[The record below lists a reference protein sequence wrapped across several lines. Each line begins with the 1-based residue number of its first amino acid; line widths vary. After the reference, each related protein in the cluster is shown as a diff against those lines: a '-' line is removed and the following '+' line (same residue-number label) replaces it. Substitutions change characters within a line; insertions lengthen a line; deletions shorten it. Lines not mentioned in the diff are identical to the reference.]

1 MSYIKT
7 LTHYNAIF
15 SVWGGILLSTLLLLW
30 IDLVKKEQ
38 KKLKKNLFAMVEVF
52 QYKPSDT
59 LFLGIKLKY
68 FQVALFLFDTM

>member
-30 IDLVKKEQ
+30 IGLVKKEQ
-38 KKLKKNLFAMVEVF
+38 KTLFAIVAVF

-59 LFLGIKLKY
+59 LFL
-68 FQVALFLFDTM
+68 D